1 MVGFRNLS
9 PSRGEALGEWMES
22 RSAGRDRFPPMGP
35 PNGGDCKGNSPAIS
49 GKSRLV
55 KYYFIWP
62 DSVLILFGGR
72 GIYENHI

>member
-1 MVGFRNLS
+1 
-9 PSRGEALGEWMES
+9 MES
-22 RSAGRDRFPPMGP
+22 GEQVATDFHDRFP

-62 DSVLILFGGR
+62 DSVLFLFGGR
-72 GIYENHI
+72 GIYENHILMQPVFVWFFWQNGMI